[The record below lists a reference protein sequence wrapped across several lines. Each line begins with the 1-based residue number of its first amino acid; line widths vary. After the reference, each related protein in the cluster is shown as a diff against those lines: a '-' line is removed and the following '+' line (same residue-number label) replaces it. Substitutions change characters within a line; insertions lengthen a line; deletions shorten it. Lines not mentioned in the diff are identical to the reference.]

1 MNMEIIKMWKHV
13 KTLKPPDH
21 QNPKMANIMKK
32 VQRIHQKYDFFQKLQ
47 IAKNKNVG
55 TLL

>member
-1 MNMEIIKMWKHV
+1 MEIIKMWKHV

-21 QNPKMANIMKK
+21 QTPKMANIMKK